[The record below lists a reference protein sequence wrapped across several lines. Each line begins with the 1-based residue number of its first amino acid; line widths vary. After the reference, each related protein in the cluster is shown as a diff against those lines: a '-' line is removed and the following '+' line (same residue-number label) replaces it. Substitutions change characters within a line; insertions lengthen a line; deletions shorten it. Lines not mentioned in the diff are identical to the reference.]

1 MPNEKLI
8 REVINNIELYN
19 RWDQRSWGELGE
31 NHFDEFGEVIQESL
45 EPVPAYARDE
55 YGNLV
60 LTQELVREGSCNT
73 SFCFAGHT
81 VLTAGDKIL
90 INTES
95 GEAWNCVDQNGVD
108 HNIEIRARE
117 LLGLT
122 REQAVQLFDGEAG
135 ERDFGAYKRLV
146 TRVTGVTFEEEQA
159 NA

>member
-19 RWDQRSWGELGE
+19 RWDQRSWGTLQD
-31 NHFDEFGEVIQESL
+31 NHFDDDGYVIRETL

-90 INTES
+90 INTET
-95 GEAWNCVDQNGVD
+95 GEAWNCVDPQGTD

-122 REQAVQLFDGEAG
+122 REQAVKLFDGEAG
-135 ERDFGAYKRLV
+135 GRDFGAYKRLV